1 MKLINLD
8 HLAYSPILPEA
19 KELMI
24 SFLSADTGNPL
35 SKHALGDKSKTA
47 LEEARKYTADL
58 IVAKPEEIIFTSC
71 GSEANNLAIKGI
83 ASAYAKKGKHIIASP
98 IEHHS
103 VIHPLKNLEKQGYVI
118 SWLKVDEKGFVGPQ
132 EVKDLIRED
141 TVLISVTS
149 ASGEIGTLEPI
160 EEIGKIARAK
170 GIPFHTDAVAC
181 AGMVEIDV
189 NKLNVDL
196 LSIAG
201 NVFYGPL
208 GTGALYVRKGIK
220 IMPLLEGGVQE
231 AGLRAGTH
239 NIAGIA
245 GMGLAAKI
253 AKVKLQERQEHLICL
268 REKMIEGVLQKISD
282 CFMTGDRNRRLPGH
296 ASFCIKFIEGESIL
310 LHLNFVGIAGTSG
323 STCSSEALKVS
334 HVLDAMRI
342 DPVWAQ
348 GSVVFTLGID
358 NTDDDIELFLKELPS
373 AVENLRK
380 MSPLT
385 DSNIDE
391 FKEMRHEEEGH

>member
-8 HLAYSPILPEA
+8 HLAYSPVLPEA
-19 KELMI
+19 KESMML
-24 SFLSADTGNPL
+24 FLSADTGNPL
-35 SKHALGDKSKTA
+35 SRHALGDKSKMA
-47 LEEARKYTADL
+47 LEEARKCTADL
-58 IVAKPEEIIFTSC
+58 IGAKPEEIIFTSC
-71 GSEANNLAIKGI
+71 GSEANNLAIKG
-83 ASAYAKKGKHIIASP
+83 SSLAYAKKGKHIIASP

-103 VIHPLKNLEKQGYVI
+103 VIHPLKNLEKQGCEI
-118 SWLKVDEKGFVGPQ
+118 SWLKVDGKGFVEPQ
-132 EVKDLIRED
+132 EVSALVRED
-141 TVLISVTS
+141 TILISVAS
-149 ASGEIGTLEPI
+149 ASNEIGTLEPI

-181 AGMVEIDV
+181 AGIVEIDV
-189 NKLNVDL
+189 NKLNIDL

-201 NVFYGPL
+201 NVFYGPP

-220 IMPLLEGGVQE
+220 IMPLIEGGVQE
-231 AGLRAGTH
+231 MGLRAGTH

-253 AKVKLQERQEHLICL
+253 AKAGLQERRERLICL
-268 REKMIEGVLQKISD
+268 REKMIEGTLHRVSD
-282 CFMTGDRNRRLPGH
+282 CFLTGDRLRRLPGH

-310 LHLNFVGIAGTSG
+310 LHLNFAGIAGTSG

-334 HVLDAMRI
+334 HVLDAMGI

-358 NTDDDIELFLKELPS
+358 NTDDDIELFLKELPLT
-373 AVENLRK
+373 VENLRK

-385 DSNIDE
+385 ASNINE
-391 FKEMRHEEEGH
+391 FKKMKH